1 MNNPIVLDP
10 PKLDHDKMMY
20 ERFGCDS
27 HLRAQGRLERRIV
40 WNLFAH
46 LAREGWLPWSLYD
59 GEERTRVTKPKDAM
73 ELMFN
78 LDEAYVTMRDLR
90 GNEHWI
96 RFTLGEGTDIICDH
110 SLGDPDKD
118 GFGAAMDAFDPED
131 YA

>member
-1 MNNPIVLDP
+1 MNNPIVLTP
-10 PKLDHDKMMY
+10 PELDHDKMMY

-46 LAREGWLPWSLYD
+46 LAQHGWLPWSLWD
-59 GEERTRVTKPKDAM
+59 GEERTRVYTPKAMM

-78 LDEAYVTMRDLR
+78 LDQASVTVRNLR
-90 GNEHWI
+90 ENEHWI
-96 RFTLGEGTDIICDH
+96 LFTLGEGTDIICDY
-110 SLGDPDKD
+110 SYVPDGKD
-118 GFGAAMDAFDPED
+118 NFEAAMEAFNAED